1 MASLQ
6 STTITGSV
14 GASTTVAD
22 ASTNNVRNVIQ
33 NAQGGGYTLVASD
46 NGKHILAGS
55 TVTVPNNV
63 FAAGNTVAIYNNT
76 GGGIT
81 VSQGGGFTLRQVGTG
96 NTGNRTLAQRGLAT
110 VLFLSASEAV
120 ITGGGLT

>member
-22 ASTNNVRNVIQ
+22 SSTNNVRNVIQ
-33 NAQGGGYTLVASD
+33 NAQGGTYTLVATD
-46 NGKHILAGS
+46 NGKHILASS
-55 TVTVPNNV
+55 TVTVPASIFV
-63 FAAGNTVAIYNNT
+63 AGNTVAIYNNT

-81 VSQGGGFTLRQVGTG
+81 IAQGSGLTLRQVGTG